1 MATQPPNQHLTS
13 PIPTGELRA
22 ETWARRTFTVH
33 SKAGGA
39 QQDCLQ
45 HCTHTARTQEVCSG
59 TRPSLPALQEPHIT
73 SPRASSA
80 PALTE
85 QRASHCS
92 RAKALQH
99 QRSSSKPAV
108 SSAALLGARWACEQ
122 LTAAGG
128 APSSPG
134 CSPELSTARSVLL
147 LAQGTAGAHLRGEE
161 LPAPHL
167 GLRAE
172 AAPGCAARLRQPA
185 PTSLWQLLARSRHHT
200 EQLLQGSCCRRQRH
214 QTPSSPGAG
223 AAPSPVPCPL
233 LQCSAGCGQRKVHR
247 RCWCCAQGGT
257 T

>member
-1 MATQPPNQHLTS
+1 MPS
-13 PIPTGELRA
+13 
-22 ETWARRTFTVH
+22 RTACST
-33 SKAGGA
+33 A
-39 QQDCLQ
+39 
-45 HCTHTARTQEVCSG
+45 HTARTQEVCSG
-59 TRPSLPALQEPHIT
+59 TRPSLPALQEPHVT

-108 SSAALLGARWACEQ
+108 SSAALLGARWACKQ

-134 CSPELSTARSVLL
+134 YSPELSTARSVLL

-167 GLRAE
+167 GLWVRQVLGSGLRL
-172 AAPGCAARLRQPA
+172 PQGLQRGCG
-185 PTSLWQLLARSRHHT
+185 SRH
-200 EQLLQGSCCRRQRH
+200 RH
-214 QTPSSPGAG
+214 LYGNSWHAAGTTPSSSSRAAAADGSGTEPPAAPELGQPRPLSPVPSCSARWAAGSARCTNGAG
-223 AAPSPVPCPL
+223 AACGEAQRDPSVFHSL
-233 LQCSAGCGQRKVHR
+233 
-247 RCWCCAQGGT
+247 
-257 T
+257 

>member
-1 MATQPPNQHLTS
+1 M
-13 PIPTGELRA
+13 
-22 ETWARRTFTVH
+22 H

-59 TRPSLPALQEPHIT
+59 TRPSLPALQEPRIT
-73 SPRASSA
+73 SPRTSSA

-99 QRSSSKPAV
+99 QRSSSKPAA
-108 SSAALLGARWACEQ
+108 SSAALLGARWACKQ

-134 CSPELSTARSVLL
+134 CSPELSTAHSHVAAGPGHSR
-147 LAQGTAGAHLRGEE
+147 GTSQRRGAAGPTPRALGEAGA
-161 LPAPHL
+161 

-185 PTSLWQLLARSRHHT
+185 LTSLWQLLARSRHHT
-200 EQLLQGSCCRRQRH
+200 EQLLQGSCCRWQRH
-214 QTPSSPGAG
+214 RTPGSPGAG

-233 LQCSAGCGQRKVHR
+233 LQRSVGCGQRKVH
-247 RCWCCAQGGT
+247 
-257 T
+257 